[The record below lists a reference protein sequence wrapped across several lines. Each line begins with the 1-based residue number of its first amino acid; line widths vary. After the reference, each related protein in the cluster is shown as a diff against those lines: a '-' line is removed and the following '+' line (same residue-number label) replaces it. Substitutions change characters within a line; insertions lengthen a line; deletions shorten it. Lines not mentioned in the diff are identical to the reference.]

1 MFNDILDGLE
11 VLEEDD
17 LHLMD
22 GEDDSEY
29 FEFDLEE
36 VIQDGSDGSH
46 RIMWN
51 DFDEVN
57 QNDLPEGYNSDYEN

>member
-46 RIMWN
+46 HIMWN